1 MYNTPFNYN
10 VLINP
15 YIKNHFKYINIY
27 CLSFNFR
34 KMYQL
39 MLLADQNVTVLLNP
53 IALFNKC
60 NTGSYTDM
68 SKFKHSVTLLQN
80 SCWFCFSIR
89 CNMAILC
96 RQVNFKGDSIKK
108 MIRGLNVLC
117 LYWALHHIQMLQKP
131 SIKNGKQNQNNW

>member
-53 IALFNKC
+53 IA
-60 NTGSYTDM
+60 
-68 SKFKHSVTLLQN
+68 
-80 SCWFCFSIR
+80 
-89 CNMAILC
+89 
-96 RQVNFKGDSIKK
+96 
-108 MIRGLNVLC
+108 
-117 LYWALHHIQMLQKP
+117 
-131 SIKNGKQNQNNW
+131 

>member
-39 MLLADQNVTVLLNP
+39 MLLVDQNFTVLLNP

-60 NTGSYTDM
+60 NSYTYM

-131 SIKNGKQNQNNW
+131 SIKNGKQN

>member
-39 MLLADQNVTVLLNP
+39 MLLVDQNFTVLLNP

-60 NTGSYTDM
+60 NSYTYM

-117 LYWALHHIQMLQKP
+117 YWALHHIQMLQKP
-131 SIKNGKQNQNNW
+131 SIKNGKQN

>member
-1 MYNTPFNYN
+1 MLNLRIIKEGIYTCTSVYILHDSKTSLIYQIKSSTAVRFILHKTHFVCNTPFNYN

-39 MLLADQNVTVLLNP
+39 MLLVGQNFTVLLNP

-60 NTGSYTDM
+60 NSYTYM

-80 SCWFCFSIR
+80 SC
-89 CNMAILC
+89 
-96 RQVNFKGDSIKK
+96 
-108 MIRGLNVLC
+108 
-117 LYWALHHIQMLQKP
+117 
-131 SIKNGKQNQNNW
+131 

>member
-1 MYNTPFNYN
+1 
-10 VLINP
+10 
-15 YIKNHFKYINIY
+15 
-27 CLSFNFR
+27 
-34 KMYQL
+34 MYQL
-39 MLLADQNVTVLLNP
+39 MLLVDQNFTVLLNP
-53 IALFNKC
+53 IAWFNKC
-60 NTGSYTDM
+60 NSYTYM

-117 LYWALHHIQMLQKP
+117 LYWALHHIQMLQKQ
-131 SIKNGKQNQNNW
+131 SIKNGKQN

>member
-39 MLLADQNVTVLLNP
+39 MLLVDQNVTVLLNP

-60 NTGSYTDM
+60 NSYTYM

-131 SIKNGKQNQNNW
+131 SIKNGKQN

>member
-15 YIKNHFKYINIY
+15 YIKNHFRYINIV
-27 CLSFNFR
+27 CRLISV

-39 MLLADQNVTVLLNP
+39 MLLVDQNFTVLLNP

-60 NTGSYTDM
+60 NSYTYM

-131 SIKNGKQNQNNW
+131 SIKNGKQN

>member
-15 YIKNHFKYINIY
+15 YIKNHFKYIDIY

-39 MLLADQNVTVLLNP
+39 MLLVDQNFTVLLNP

-60 NTGSYTDM
+60 NSYTYM

-131 SIKNGKQNQNNW
+131 SIKNGKQN

>member
-39 MLLADQNVTVLLNP
+39 MLLVDQNFTVLLNP

-60 NTGSYTDM
+60 NSYTSM

-80 SCWFCFSIR
+80 SC
-89 CNMAILC
+89 
-96 RQVNFKGDSIKK
+96 
-108 MIRGLNVLC
+108 
-117 LYWALHHIQMLQKP
+117 
-131 SIKNGKQNQNNW
+131 